1 MRVPRFDAAGE
12 LVHDGPLIGAALT
25 RVLASGRFIAGAEV
39 DAFEREAAGFLGAR
53 HAVSV
58 GSGTDA
64 LTIALQPAADRHPG
78 GEVVTSP
85 LTFAATASAI
95 VRVGLRPRFADVDPD
110 TLTLRPDLAAEATG
124 PRTAAVLPV
133 HLYGRAVDVT
143 ALRSAVGPGTPIV
156 EDACQ
161 AFGARDAAG
170 RACGTLGD
178 AAAFSFFPSKPL
190 GALGDGGLITTGDA
204 ELADEYR
211 LIARHG
217 CREQYRTER
226 VGFNSRL
233 DALQAAVLRVKLARV
248 DQGRRRRAQIAA
260 LYAARLDSVPGLR
273 LPADAPGHAW
283 HAYTVRIAGGR
294 RDTVLARLRAR
305 GIDAAVQYPVPLHRM
320 APFADPRPCP
330 VAERACAELLCLPIW
345 SGLGD
350 DRIDYV
356 AQELRDA
363 LRTAPV
369 A

>member
-1 MRVPRFDAAGE
+1 MRVPRFDAAAE
-12 LVHDGPLIGAALT
+12 VAHDGPLLGAALA
-25 RVLASGRFIAGAEV
+25 RVMESGRFIAGPEV
-39 DAFEREAAGFLGAR
+39 AAFEREAAAFLGAR

-64 LTIALQPAADRHPG
+64 LTIALHPAAERRPG

-95 VRVGLRPRFADVDPD
+95 VRAGLRPRFADVDPA
-110 TLTLRPDLAAEATG
+110 TLTLHPDRAAEAAG
-124 PRTAAVLPV
+124 PRTAAVVPV
-133 HLYGRAVDVT
+133 HLYGRAADIT
-143 ALRSAVGPGTPIV
+143 ALRSAFGPHLPVV

-161 AFGARDAAG
+161 AFGARNTEG

-190 GALGDGGLITTGDA
+190 GALGDGGLITTGDTG
-204 ELADEYR
+204 LADGCR

-217 CREQYRTER
+217 CRERYRSER

-233 DALQAAVLRVKLARV
+233 DAVQAAVLRLRLARV
-248 DQGRRRRAQIAA
+248 EHGRRRRAQIAG
-260 LYAARLDSVPGLR
+260 LYAAHLGSLPGLH
-273 LPADAPGHAW
+273 LPGDAPGHAW

-294 RDTVLARLRAR
+294 RDAVLSRLRAR

-320 APFADPRPCP
+320 TPFADPRPCP
-330 VAERACAELLCLPIW
+330 VAEQACAELLCLPIW
-345 SGLGD
+345 SGLD
-350 DRIDYV
+350 DGQIGHV
-356 AQELRDA
+356 AQALREA
-363 LRTAPV
+363 LRTARS